1 MEDNNKNRND
11 RILDEIFAIAVD
23 EYEEELLNQIPVD
36 EDIEYEFSED
46 FNKKHERM
54 LKQYRAGKYKNYR
67 SPAIKVATVIGLL
80 VILSATVTLSIEA
93 VRLKVFNFVIEKA
106 DEFAVINVREKNME
120 NEAKQL
126 SLEHLPAGFELITEE
141 TEGDV
146 FTVVYANDDKYIN
159 YSFWNISIKSAVDT
173 ENAEFKEIEILKT
186 KVILSDKGDFN
197 IFTWHD
203 ECFVYTIV
211 SNLSQSSV
219 QEIIENFLQN

>member
-23 EYEEELLNQIPVD
+23 EYEEELVSQIPAD
-36 EDIEYEFSED
+36 EDIEYEFSD
-46 FNKKHERM
+46 NFNKKHEKM
-54 LKQYRAGKYKNYR
+54 LKQYKVGKYKNYR

-126 SLEHLPAGFELITEE
+126 SLEHLPDGFELIKEE
-141 TEGDV
+141 TIEEISSVTYSNGD
-146 FTVVYANDDKYIN
+146 NYIKHEIFN
-159 YSFWNISIKSAVDT
+159 LNGNTAVDV
-173 ENAEFKEIEILKT
+173 ENAEFKEVEILGT
-186 KVILSDKGDFN
+186 SIIVSDKGDFS
-197 IFTWHD
+197 IFVWYD
-203 ECFVYTIV
+203 ELYMYHVT
-211 SNLSQSSV
+211 SNLNHLDMQ
-219 QEIIENFLQN
+219 QILKNILQN